1 MISLNQEIKTWS
13 FRMCTDLDWGTEYI
27 HDPQWV
33 GPALLRIEGGIRR
46 DRHHPSVMVWSI
58 GNENMP
64 NKKGR
69 CSCCNELI
77 VRYRDDNGTWWCY
90 CVNKI
95 CPKSRF
101 YQGEW
106 NTPMKIW

>member
-1 MISLNQEIKTWS
+1 
-13 FRMCTDLDWGTEYI
+13 
-27 HDPQWV
+27 
-33 GPALLRIEGGIRR
+33 
-46 DRHHPSVMVWSI
+46 
-58 GNENMP
+58 MP

-77 VRYRDDNGTWWCY
+77 VRYRDDNGTWWCF
-90 CVNKI
+90 CVNKM

-106 NTPMKIW
+106 NTPIKIW